1 MTADDRFRRQLVK
14 ALDVWVDDSLIT
26 PEQRD
31 RFRDY
36 YHLDL
41 LKREADGRFTT
52 VLLAIGAILVGL
64 GTISFVAANWERISP
79 SVRAIGVLLLMLG
92 FDFSGYWLWRGT
104 GGSKGFRRLGSA
116 LLLIGQLMLGAS
128 IGLMAQW
135 VQVSGSPAGLFLW
148 WGLGVLG
155 VAYTVRHNFSGVLA
169 IVLLQSAYFSSL
181 AEPLYIDWLDLT
193 VGYMPLLTLGIFL
206 PLAYWC
212 RSRWLFA
219 ATVLAIDMSTVG
231 AVFREANVPSD
242 ATAYWYWLAY
252 IALTSAWWAFSFVH
266 QRALPQLD
274 RWLPADTDLEV
285 ESLQADDSSG
295 YRDRGKK
302 ADLGLN
308 FAPFAR
314 ILSVFGLLGG
324 LSLLSF
330 DDARYLWSDGW
341 IWTNLGEVF
350 QSSPMV
356 ATIVWSFLL
365 LAIAAWGLNLR
376 DRSLVPQRAKA
387 TNVLDAAIG
396 LTSLVVVLLLH
407 SGSLWGFATFLFNLL
422 LFGLACTLA
431 WSGLQLGIR
440 WRYWMGLLA
449 VTLQIL
455 CRFFEY
461 DTGLLLKS
469 LVLMLCGIGTI
480 AAGLSFERS
489 LKQSPPTAPPS

>member
-1 MTADDRFRRQLVK
+1 MAADNRFRRQLVK
-14 ALDVWVDDSLIT
+14 VLDVWVDESLIT
-26 PEQRD
+26 AEQRE
-31 RFRDY
+31 RLREY
-36 YHLDL
+36 YHLDR

-79 SVRAIGVLLLMLG
+79 SLRAIGVLMLMLG
-92 FDFSGYWLWRGT
+92 FDFSGYWLWRGA
-104 GGSKGFRRLGSA
+104 GGSQGFRRLGSA

-135 VQVSGSPAGLFLW
+135 VQVTGSPAGLFLW

-169 IVLLQSAYFSSL
+169 IVLLQSAYISSL
-181 AEPLYIDWLDLT
+181 QEPLHIPWLDGVLA
-193 VGYMPLLTLGIFL
+193 YMPLLTLAIFL

-219 ATVLAIDMSTVG
+219 ATVLAIDISTVA
-231 AVFREANVPSD
+231 AVFGETNVSSD

-252 IALTSAWWAFSFVH
+252 FALTSGWWAFSFVH

-274 RWLPADTDLEV
+274 RWLPADTDLEQ
-285 ESLQADDSSG
+285 EFLQGSSNSDRMLG
-295 YRDRGKK
+295 RHLDRGL
-302 ADLGLN
+302 D

-314 ILSVFGLLGG
+314 ILSVLGLLGG
-324 LSLLSF
+324 LSVLSF
-330 DDARYLWSDGW
+330 DDARYFWYDGRMW
-341 IWTNLGEVF
+341 ANFGEVF
-350 QSSPMV
+350 QSSPLLT
-356 ATIVWSFLL
+356 AIVWGFLV
-365 LAIAAWGLNLR
+365 LAIAMWVLNLR
-376 DRSLVPQRAKA
+376 DRSLEPQRPTA
-387 TNVLDAAIG
+387 TNRLDTAIG
-396 LTSLVVVLLLH
+396 LTSLIAVLLLH
-407 SGSLWGFATFLFNLL
+407 AGALWGFTTLLFNLL

-455 CRFFEY
+455 SRFFEY

-469 LVLMLCGIGTI
+469 LVLIICGIGTI

-489 LKQSPPTAPPS
+489 LKQSPPTAPSS